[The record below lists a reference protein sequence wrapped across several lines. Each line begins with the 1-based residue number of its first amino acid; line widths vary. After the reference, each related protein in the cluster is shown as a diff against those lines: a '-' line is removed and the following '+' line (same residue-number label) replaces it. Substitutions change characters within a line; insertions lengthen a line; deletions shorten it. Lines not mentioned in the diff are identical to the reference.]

1 MKYGCQHTFQNSLG
15 RFDSVMRL
23 ACTGLHRQ
31 LLNFQEFCELGVKY
45 VGSLKLTT
53 VALVTWAASVDQWDE
68 QVLPFG
74 ALPWGTVEH
83 LPAYPWVD

>member
-1 MKYGCQHTFQNSLG
+1 MY
-15 RFDSVMRL
+15 RL
-23 ACTGLHRQ
+23 AQAIVKFSRI
-31 LLNFQEFCELGVKY
+31 FELGVKY

-74 ALPWGTVEH
+74 ALLPWGTVEH
-83 LPAYPWVD
+83 LPAYPCVD